1 MSENE
6 KKNPDDL
13 AGAYALDA
21 LGAEERTAF
30 EEYLASSEQA
40 RIEAAE
46 LSDTAVAL
54 GLAAAPVP
62 PSPGLKSS
70 LMARLA
76 TTPQLPPLSA
86 PDNAPAADAAPA
98 VPQTKIPPELPAQT
112 EQTAQTA
119 QTAQPGLPA
128 QTELPARTA
137 QPAHTELPANPAPTA
152 AERRADTRWFRQP
165 IGILVAAA
173 AAIALFVG
181 GVVAG
186 QSFNTNQFE
195 QQQAAA
201 LAQINAA
208 GDVQRASTV
217 TADGH
222 QATLVWSGELGKSAL
237 LIDDLPPLPGDEDYQ
252 LWYMNSAG
260 AFSAG
265 IFDSDGKGTAWR
277 VLEGRMRAGDT
288 VGLTVEPNGGSKE
301 PTTDPLVAIQS

>member
-6 KKNPDDL
+6 KKNPADL

-30 EEYLASSEQA
+30 EEYLTGSEQA

-54 GLAAAPVP
+54 GLAAAPVQ

-70 LMARLA
+70 LMSRIAS
-76 TTPQLPPLSA
+76 TPQLPPLSA
-86 PDNAPAADAAPA
+86 SDASPAADAAPG
-98 VPQTKIPPELPAQT
+98 VPDAASVPGAPAAHAAST
-112 EQTAQTA
+112 GAA
-119 QTAQPGLPA
+119 HPA
-128 QTELPARTA
+128 A
-137 QPAHTELPANPAPTA
+137 PAPAAPPASTA
-152 AERRADTRWFRQP
+152 AERRADIRWFRRP
-165 IGILVAAA
+165 IGILIAAA
-173 AAIALFVG
+173 AAIVLFAG

-186 QSFNTNQFE
+186 QAFSTNQFE
-195 QQQAAA
+195 QQQAAS
-201 LAQINAA
+201 LAEINAA
-208 GDVQRASTV
+208 DDAQRASAV

-237 LIDDLPPLPGDEDYQ
+237 LIDELPALPGDEDYQ

-265 IFDSDGKGTAWR
+265 TFDSEGKGTVWR

-288 VGLTVEPNGGSKE
+288 VGLTVEPNGGSPE
-301 PTTDPLVAIQS
+301 PTTDPLVTIQS